1 MNEVS
6 ANSVGEQTEKEVAGV
21 HVVLRSTVSEFR
33 GSFFNTVTHDS

>member
-1 MNEVS
+1 MQNS
-6 ANSVGEQTEKEVAGV
+6 AGEQTEKEEEDV

>member
-6 ANSVGEQTEKEVAGV
+6 ANFVGEQTEKEEGDV